1 MDEQKKPFL
10 VVGVKGQQYVYE
22 TEESLEYSEY
32 RKIKAIAESTTHY
45 AANARCVN
53 PDVLAYQFTTRVK
66 EELGVILIPVPVWPQ
81 IAVKFKK

>member
-1 MDEQKKPFL
+1 MSRKSRFWWLGLRDSK
-10 VVGVKGQQYVYE
+10 YVYE
-22 TEESLEYSEY
+22 TEENLEYSEY

-53 PDVLAYQFTTRVK
+53 PDVLAFQFTTRVK
-66 EELGVILIPVPVWPQ
+66 EELGVALIPVPVWPQ

>member
-32 RKIKAIAESTTHY
+32 RKIAESAAHY

-53 PDVLAYQFTTRVK
+53 PDVLAFQFTTRVR
-66 EELGVILIPVPVWPQ
+66 EELGVVLIPVPVWPQ